1 MTEKKNNNKIDS
13 SDEFKKLS
21 IQISLNG
28 LSFCIVDTLDS
39 SILQSKAVHFKVR
52 LNPIQLQKELKQLLE
67 TSSVT
72 KSTFSEVIVIHRN
85 SLFGLVP
92 KTLFNEDNLKD
103 YLKYN
108 AQILVNDHIVF
119 DEIESY
125 EIMNVYIPL
134 VNINNYIYDLFGEF
148 TFKHSASVIIPSLL
162 NNNKN
167 KDAVCYIYAAENQ
180 MDITVVNNKELQ
192 LFNSFEY
199 STTEDFMYYLL
210 FTTEQLKLDNET
222 VKLRL
227 FGDIQEES
235 ELYKSCNEH
244 IRNVSIYV
252 PDESNYHFSDN
263 TEDTIDFTVLNS
275 L

>member
-1 MTEKKNNNKIDS
+1 MTEKKNNNKVDS
-13 SDEFKKLS
+13 SNEFKKLS

-28 LSFCIVDTLDS
+28 LSFCIVDTLDN
-39 SILQSKAVHFKVR
+39 SILLSKAIHFKVE

-67 TSSVT
+67 TNNISE
-72 KSTFSEVIVIHRN
+72 STFSEVIVIHRN

-92 KTLFNEDNLKD
+92 KTLFSEENLKD

-108 AQILVNDHIVF
+108 AQILANDHIAF
-119 DEIESY
+119 DEIENY
-125 EIMNVYIPL
+125 EIMNVYVPL
-134 VNINNYIYDLFGEF
+134 VNINNYIYELFGEF

-180 MDITVVNNKELQ
+180 MDITVINNKKLQ

-222 VKLRL
+222 IKLRL
-227 FGDIQEES
+227 FGDIEEES
-235 ELYKSCNEH
+235 ELYKSCSEH
-244 IRNVSIYV
+244 IKNVSIYV
-252 PDESNYHFSDN
+252 PDESNYHFGDN
-263 TEDTIDFTVLNS
+263 TKDTIDFTVLNS